1 MVLYVII
8 TKPFQYRATQLSR
21 VTSDG
26 APPADDQGDPLYDEA
41 RVDYASSKTDTKD
54 IEMMP
59 NIVYGKHTCN

>member
-41 RVDYASSKTDTKD
+41 RVDYPSSKTDTNLK
-54 IEMMP
+54 IL
-59 NIVYGKHTCN
+59 K